1 MSSQDKSEVP
11 EEHLPEVHASAHVP
25 AEGDPFADPGLPA
38 HEPRVTD
45 IDEKAAKRAERQVAF
60 LFVISMLSTIGFIW
74 AYVGIDKHRIID
86 IFFFGKIGAQ
96 NLALGGFLGLALF
109 CIGAGAIHWARTLMT
124 DEEIVQERHEFTS
137 DPETREYAIREFT
150 QGAADSVIG
159 RRPLIRRTM
168 IGAMALVPL
177 SGVVLLRDLG
187 PLPGTKLRHTDWK
200 PGTELINEATG
211 LPIKPDDI
219 VKGSLTMV
227 LPDGLVEK
235 YGPAGEKV
243 ELSHGW
249 LEKAGMSAVLVV
261 RLEPEDIKSKKELA
275 WGYEGIVAYSKICT
289 HVGCPIG
296 LYEQQTHHL
305 LCPCHQST
313 FDLADDGKVVFGPAA
328 RSLPQLKIHVNE
340 AGNLAATQD
349 FTEPVGASFWERG

>member
-1 MSSQDKSEVP
+1 MSSQDNPEVP
-11 EEHLPEVHASAHVP
+11 QEHLPEAHSSARLP
-25 AEGDPFADPGLPA
+25 AHGDPFADPGLPA

-45 IDEKAAKRAERQVAF
+45 IDEKAANRAERQVAF
-60 LFVISMLSTIGFIW
+60 LFVISMLATIGFIA
-74 AYVGIDKHRIID
+74 AYVGIDKYRIID

-96 NLALGGFLGLALF
+96 NLALGGTLGLALF
-109 CIGAGAIHWARTLMT
+109 CIGAGAVHWARTLMT
-124 DEEIVQERHEFTS
+124 DEEVVQERHDLAS
-137 DPETREYAIREFT
+137 DAEAREYAIREFA
-150 QGAADSVIG
+150 QGAADSAIG

-187 PLPGTKLRHTDWK
+187 PLPGNKLRHTMWK
-200 PGTELINEATG
+200 PGKELINEATG
-211 LPIKPDDI
+211 TPIKPDDI
-219 VKGSLTMV
+219 VKGSLTMA
-227 LPDGLVEK
+227 LPEGLVKE
-235 YGPAGEKV
+235 YGPAGEKL
-243 ELSHGW
+243 ELEHGW
-249 LEKAGMSAVLVV
+249 LEEAGKAAILLV
-261 RLEPEDIKSKKELA
+261 RLEPKDIKSQKEKD
-275 WGYEGIVAYSKICT
+275 WGHEGIVAYSKICT

-349 FTEPVGASFWERG
+349 FTEPVGPSFWERG